1 MYYCRIYMEYPEDL
15 GVITGKMINQTQKE
29 WIDNMLN
36 GNFSSSV
43 KMARELFKKIADQ
56 TDLIWIRTVSESDF
70 WEIMMDDQTLSQN
83 DGNLTIIFR

>member
-1 MYYCRIYMEYPEDL
+1 MEYPEDL
-15 GVITGKMINQTQKE
+15 GVITGKMINQTEKE

-36 GNFSSSV
+36 GNFTGSGRMTRV
-43 KMARELFKKIADQ
+43 LLKKIANL

-70 WEIMMDDQTLSQN
+70 WEIMMDNQTLSQN

>member
-1 MYYCRIYMEYPEDL
+1 MEYPEDL
-15 GVITGKMINQTQKE
+15 GVITGKMINQTEKE

-36 GNFSSSV
+36 GNFTGSV
-43 KMARELFKKIADQ
+43 RMTRVLLKKIANL

-70 WEIMMDDQTLSQN
+70 WEIMMDNQTLSQN